1 MDVKEI
7 HELNR
12 IAWDEAAAQYEKE
25 IEEDVAFIR
34 SGGKNLEPAELAV
47 LHDLSAWCE
56 KAVHLQCAGGRD
68 TLSLWNHGAA
78 SVVGV
83 DISRRMIDCARRKSD
98 ALQAPAEWHTR
109 DILDTPLHL
118 NGTADLVYTG
128 RGALIWMMDLDA
140 WAAVVKRLLKPG
152 GRVYIFEQHPISVLW
167 RGDVDHY
174 QLEESWLGD
183 YFDKRLYECQ
193 GFAQE
198 YIDGNNLPD
207 QPASKYSRLWTIGE
221 VVTALASAGLRL
233 EMLAE
238 HPDDP
243 YPKAH
248 KIPKETLTKLP
259 QSFSLLMINQ

>member
-1 MDVKEI
+1 MDSKKI
-7 HELNR
+7 HEING

-25 IEEDVAFIR
+25 IEQDIAFIQ
-34 SGGKNLEPAELAV
+34 SGGKNLEPAELAI
-47 LHDLSAWCE
+47 LHDLRAWCGR
-56 KAVHLQCAGGRD
+56 AIHLQCAGGRD

-83 DISRRMIDCARRKSD
+83 DISRRMIDCARRKSV
-98 ALQAPAEWHTR
+98 ALQAPAEWYAQ
-109 DILDTPLHL
+109 DILDTPSSLD
-118 NGTADLVYTG
+118 GTADLVYTG

-167 RGDVDHY
+167 RGDTDYY
-174 QLEESWLGD
+174 QLEEGWLGD

-193 GFAQE
+193 GFAKE
-198 YIDGNNLPD
+198 YIDGEYLPD
-207 QPASKYSRLWTIGE
+207 QPAAKYSRLWTIGD

-233 EMLAE
+233 EKLLE

-243 YPKAH
+243 YPRAN
-248 KIPKETLTKLP
+248 KIPKEILTKLP
-259 QSFSLLMINQ
+259 QSFSLLMINK